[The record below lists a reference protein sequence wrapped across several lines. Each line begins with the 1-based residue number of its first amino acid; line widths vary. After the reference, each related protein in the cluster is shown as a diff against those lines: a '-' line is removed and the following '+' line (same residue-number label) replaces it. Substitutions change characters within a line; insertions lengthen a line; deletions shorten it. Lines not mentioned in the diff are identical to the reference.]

1 MKFGITKWEPF
12 KDMVSLR
19 DEIDNLFNDF
29 FRKTPDERMDLH
41 DIWYP
46 ALDIEESNDRIKVI
60 AEAPGMKKEEIKLT
74 VSEGQLIIQGE
85 RKFEKEEKDKTY
97 HRIERSYGKFR
108 RTISL
113 PKDLEVDKA
122 KATYEQGILKVD
134 IPKSKKTK
142 PKEIDITVK

>member
-1 MKFGITKWEPF
+1 
-12 KDMVSLR
+12 
-19 DEIDNLFNDF
+19 
-29 FRKTPDERMDLH
+29 
-41 DIWYP
+41 
-46 ALDIEESNDRIKVI
+46 
-60 AEAPGMKKEEIKLT
+60 MKKEDIKLT
-74 VSEGQLIIQGE
+74 VSEGELIIQGE

>member
-29 FRKTPDERMDLH
+29 FRKTPEERMSPH

-46 ALDIEESNDRIKVI
+46 ALDIEESDDKIKVI
-60 AEAPGMKKEEIKLT
+60 AEVPGMKKEEIKLA

-85 RKFEKEEKDKTY
+85 RKFEKEEKDKTQGNRH
-97 HRIERSYGKFR
+97 HRK
-108 RTISL
+108 ISQIT
-113 PKDLEVDKA
+113 PHFCS
-122 KATYEQGILKVD
+122 I
-134 IPKSKKTK
+134 KKCGV
-142 PKEIDITVK
+142 PIFI